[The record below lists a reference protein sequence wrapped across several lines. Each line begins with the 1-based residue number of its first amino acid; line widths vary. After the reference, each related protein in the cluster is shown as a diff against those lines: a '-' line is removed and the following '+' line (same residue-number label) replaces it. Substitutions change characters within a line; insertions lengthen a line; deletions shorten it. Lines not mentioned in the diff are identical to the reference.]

1 MKKTLIG
8 STLAAAL
15 LISTSLALALDAT
28 VKIPDV
34 KGAAK
39 ASVEGSKAGAKTAV
53 DSTKAGAKATLDS
66 GKAAAANAKSA
77 VKSRIIDI
85 NSASEAELKAVPGI
99 GDTYASK
106 IIAGRPYTN
115 KTQLKSRNIMPAPVY
130 DKVKDLVVAKQA
142 AKKAVTVK

>member
-28 VKIPDV
+28 VKTPDV
-34 KGAAK
+34 KGATK
-39 ASVEGSKAGAKTAV
+39 ASVEGSKAGAK
-53 DSTKAGAKATLDS
+53 ATLDS
-66 GKAAAANAKSA
+66 SKAAAANAKSA

-99 GDTYASK
+99 GDTYATK

-142 AKKAVTVK
+142 AKKAVTIK